1 MESTTARRERQFQE
15 RETLILKTARA
26 MIREQ
31 GFLDLKMSRLAQAV
45 AYSVG
50 TLYTHFKTKED
61 LLVALAVQ
69 SIGWRAT
76 LFERVQKAGRRSRDR
91 IYGILIARLVLA
103 EADPAI
109 FDIEQLA
116 SSPSIWS
123 RAASE
128 NYRAMV
134 AGEQQCSDVVVSIIR
149 DGLANGDLNL
159 TQAQETDIVF
169 GLWGITVGFHRLTES
184 FADIHQVGLDDAT
197 AAVRTNYLLLLDS
210 YGWKPKQSWDADA
223 VEQAFRDHVLGT
235 WI

>member
-1 MESTTARRERQFQE
+1 METTTARRERQYRE
-15 RETLILKTARA
+15 RETLILDTARA
-26 MIREQ
+26 MIRGQ

-76 LFERVQKAGRRSRDR
+76 LFERVKKARYGSRDR
-91 IYGILIARLVLA
+91 IYGILVARLVLA

-134 AGEQQCSDVVVSIIR
+134 AGEQHCSDIVLSIIR
-149 DGLANGDLNL
+149 DGLTNGDLNAG
-159 TQAQETDIVF
+159 QAQETDIVF

-197 AAVRTNYLLLLDS
+197 AAVRMNYHLLLDS
-210 YGWKPKQSWDADA
+210 YGWEPLQGWDAQT
-223 VEQAFRDHVLGT
+223 VEQAFREHVLGD
-235 WI
+235 WP

>member
-1 MESTTARRERQFQE
+1 METTTARRKRQFRE

-76 LFERVQKAGRRSRDR
+76 LFERVKKARHGSRDR

-109 FDIEQLA
+109 FDVEQLA

-123 RAASE
+123 RAAPE

-134 AGEQQCSDVVVSIIR
+134 AGEQHCSDIVLSIIR
-149 DGLANGDLNL
+149 DGLANGDLNVG
-159 TQAQETDIVF
+159 QVQETDIVF

-184 FADIHQVGLDDAT
+184 FADIHQVGLDDAS
-197 AAVRTNYLLLLDS
+197 AAVRTNYHLLLDS
-210 YGWKPKQSWDADA
+210 YGWKPLQGWNPDA
-223 VEQAFRDHVLGT
+223 VERHFRDHVLGA